1 MEDKFQAAVLAG
13 LIDGKHHQMESK
25 FSPELL
31 VNDGPESIWDSLKEE
46 LLTCQSFEWVV
57 AFWSPSML
65 TALKVLLADLA
76 VQGVHGRILT
86 GAYLNFNQP
95 AVFRELL
102 KLPQV
107 EVRLSASPAFHSK
120 GYLFTHAGYQ
130 TAIVGSA
137 NFTRNALLKNT
148 EWALKVASQTQGDLT
163 QRLQK
168 QFQAEWDQAQ
178 VLTPDW
184 IDYYA
189 QGYQAPSPQ
198 VTNVSPSQLAPNA
211 MQKVALTN
219 LADLRQQGQNKGLVI
234 SATGTGKTYLAAFDV
249 QKYRPRRF
257 LFVVHRQQ
265 IAQKALESFKKVLG
279 GSQQDYGIL
288 SGDRHDYEAK
298 YLFATVQTLSQP
310 EVLASFEPT
319 DFDYMLIDEAH
330 RSAAPSYLR
339 VLNYFQP
346 NFLLGMT
353 ATPERSDAQN
363 IFQLYDYNVAYEIR
377 LQDALQAEMLCPFDY
392 VGIPDYEPEGQ
403 AITEK
408 TSLKQLQ
415 SHQRVDYLV
424 EQLAYYGQ
432 SEVLPKGLIF
442 VSRKEEAQKLAQEL
456 TQRGLF
462 SQALTNEDS
471 HQTRQ
476 DAVAKLEAG
485 QLQYLLTVDIFNEGI
500 DIPAVNQVIFM
511 RNTES
516 SIIFTQ
522 QLGRGL
528 RKYPGKQSVLVL
540 DLIGNYQNNYL
551 IALALSGNRSGRNDQ
566 VLREMTTLNH
576 LDLTTI
582 NLSRVA
588 QERIFASLEKVRL
601 DNLSSIKEAYHNLE
615 NKLGQTPKLYD
626 FYQFGDLSP
635 AVFARNN
642 GVGNYIQF
650 RQKMGQKTA
659 LTAYQDQVLTF
670 VTKEL
675 LEGLRIQELI
685 LLSALM
691 DQEEIL
697 EDHYLE
703 LLDQAG
709 AYYNAELLA
718 SVDQILSLD
727 FFAIKAGKQLKSDQY
742 GQVPLIEHQGFTYR
756 LGAKLARALEDT
768 NFKADFEDVLKT
780 GIALGQKMDQQ
791 RQFTPMQQYTRK
803 DVCRLLNW
811 PKDVS
816 APLYGY
822 RVTEEVC
829 PIFVT
834 YDRQNYANQIEA
846 NRYLTWFTRSPRHL
860 NSPEVQLLLKGVKE
874 GQPQVRIEVF
884 MKRSDATGK
893 GFYYLGSA
901 QIVADSVQEEKVPT
915 KNGRTKS
922 HVKMLLEL
930 HRPLNHHEAKL
941 LTGE

>member
-1 MEDKFQAAVLAG
+1 MEDKFQAAILAG
-13 LIDGKHHQMESK
+13 LIDGQHHQMESK

-415 SHQRVDYLV
+415 SHQR
-424 EQLAYYGQ
+424 
-432 SEVLPKGLIF
+432 
-442 VSRKEEAQKLAQEL
+442 
-456 TQRGLF
+456 
-462 SQALTNEDS
+462 
-471 HQTRQ
+471 
-476 DAVAKLEAG
+476 
-485 QLQYLLTVDIFNEGI
+485 
-500 DIPAVNQVIFM
+500 
-511 RNTES
+511 
-516 SIIFTQ
+516 
-522 QLGRGL
+522 
-528 RKYPGKQSVLVL
+528 
-540 DLIGNYQNNYL
+540 
-551 IALALSGNRSGRNDQ
+551 
-566 VLREMTTLNH
+566 
-576 LDLTTI
+576 
-582 NLSRVA
+582 
-588 QERIFASLEKVRL
+588 
-601 DNLSSIKEAYHNLE
+601 
-615 NKLGQTPKLYD
+615 
-626 FYQFGDLSP
+626 
-635 AVFARNN
+635 
-642 GVGNYIQF
+642 
-650 RQKMGQKTA
+650 
-659 LTAYQDQVLTF
+659 
-670 VTKEL
+670 
-675 LEGLRIQELI
+675 
-685 LLSALM
+685 
-691 DQEEIL
+691 
-697 EDHYLE
+697 
-703 LLDQAG
+703 
-709 AYYNAELLA
+709 
-718 SVDQILSLD
+718 
-727 FFAIKAGKQLKSDQY
+727 
-742 GQVPLIEHQGFTYR
+742 
-756 LGAKLARALEDT
+756 
-768 NFKADFEDVLKT
+768 
-780 GIALGQKMDQQ
+780 
-791 RQFTPMQQYTRK
+791 
-803 DVCRLLNW
+803 
-811 PKDVS
+811 
-816 APLYGY
+816 
-822 RVTEEVC
+822 
-829 PIFVT
+829 
-834 YDRQNYANQIEA
+834 
-846 NRYLTWFTRSPRHL
+846 
-860 NSPEVQLLLKGVKE
+860 
-874 GQPQVRIEVF
+874 
-884 MKRSDATGK
+884 
-893 GFYYLGSA
+893 
-901 QIVADSVQEEKVPT
+901 
-915 KNGRTKS
+915 
-922 HVKMLLEL
+922 
-930 HRPLNHHEAKL
+930 
-941 LTGE
+941 